1 MRKQLRVIY
10 ALIQYQRERGTFDVE
25 EMQEA
30 VRQSTG
36 DEKLDLKDLL
46 LRFQDAEDDL
56 TIAVRESLQE
66 QPLKDSVQAMWKE
79 IKPISTSL

>member
-1 MRKQLRVIY
+1 MRKQLRGIY
-10 ALIQYQRERGTFDVE
+10 ALVQYQRERGTFDVE

-36 DEKLDLKDLL
+36 DKKLDVKDLL

-56 TIAVRESLQE
+56 TIAVRECLQE